1 MADRH
6 RRQPQSSIRRR
17 EDARMQAAKRR
28 ASGKPCA
35 RGSRC
40 LCGRDHT
47 RTLSYRGA

>member
-6 RRQPQSSIRRR
+6 RRQPQSSIRRHA
-17 EDARMQAAKRR
+17 DARMQAAKRR
-28 ASGKPCA
+28 GSGKPCA

-47 RTLSYRGA
+47 RAPVAQGA